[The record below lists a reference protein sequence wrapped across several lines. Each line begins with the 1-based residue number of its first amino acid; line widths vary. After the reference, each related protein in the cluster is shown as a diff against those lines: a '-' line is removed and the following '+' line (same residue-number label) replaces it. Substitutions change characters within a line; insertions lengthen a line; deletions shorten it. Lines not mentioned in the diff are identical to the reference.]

1 MALQIT
7 RAHALQILDSRGRPT
22 VQVALTLDDG
32 FVARG
37 AAPSGASTGENEAV
51 EVRDGGPAYGGAG
64 VTGVVRTVVDR
75 IGPALTARTFGS
87 VGDVDALLRELD
99 GTDNFA
105 GIGSNASVPVSIA
118 AARGFA
124 HLDGTETWRWV
135 ADCLGA
141 SPRLPVPHFNVLN
154 GGAHAPN
161 PLAFQ
166 EFMVA
171 PVGARTFADAV
182 RAGAEVYA
190 ALRGRLREQGKL
202 AGVGD
207 EGSFAPD
214 IDAPEEA
221 LDLLVGAIEDAGYT
235 PSRTDVAI
243 AMDPAANGFG
253 TRTGTYVFSG
263 REHESDELLDLYT
276 RLAHD
281 YPVWSLEDPFHEGD
295 HESWRAITAHLG
307 DEVQIVGDDL
317 YVTSAE
323 RIGRGA
329 EHHETN
335 AVLIKP
341 NQTGTVTGT
350 LDALRAAGRHRMGAM
365 VSHRSGETLDA
376 FIADL
381 VVGAGVGQLKS
392 GAPSRGERVAKYNR
406 LLEIE
411 AADPSL
417 PYGLAPRARPVLP
430 APTRRYP

>member
-1 MALQIT
+1 MPLAGQKALQVA
-7 RAHALQILDSRGRPT
+7 RAQALQILDSRGRPT

-32 FVARG
+32 YVARG

-51 EVRDGGPAYGGAG
+51 EVRDGGRAYGGAG
-64 VTGVVRTVVDR
+64 VTGVVRTITDR
-75 IGPALTARTFGS
+75 IGPALEARTFGT
-87 VGDVDALLRELD
+87 VGDVDELLHELD
-99 GTDNFA
+99 GTDSFA
-105 GIGSNASVPVSIA
+105 GIGSNASVSVSIA
-118 AARGFA
+118 AARAFA
-124 HLDGTETWRWV
+124 HLGGSETWRWV
-135 ADCLGA
+135 ADTLGT
-141 SPRLPVPHFNVLN
+141 SPRLPVPHFNVIN

-171 PVGARTFADAV
+171 PVGASTFADAV

-190 ALRGRLREQGKL
+190 SLRGRLRAQGKL

-207 EGSFAPD
+207 EGGFAPD
-214 IDAPEEA
+214 IDAPDEA

-235 PSRTDVAI
+235 PRTDVAI

-253 TRTGTYVFSG
+253 TPTGIYVFSG
-263 REHESDELLDLYT
+263 REHERDEMLDLYA
-276 RLAHD
+276 RLVRD
-281 YPVWSLEDPFHEGD
+281 YPVWSLEDPFHEED
-295 HESWRAITAHLG
+295 LESWRAITAHLG

-317 YVTSAE
+317 CVTSAE
-323 RIGRGA
+323 RIDRGA
-329 EHHETN
+329 ADGESN

-350 LDALRAAGRHRMGAM
+350 FDALRAASSHGMGAM

-381 VVGAGVGQLKS
+381 VVGAGTGQLKS
-392 GAPSRGERVAKYNR
+392 GAPARGERVAKYNR

-411 AADPSL
+411 AADSSL
-417 PYGLAPRARPVLP
+417 PYGLAPRA
-430 APTRRYP
+430 